1 MNATANLFRLARS
14 LSGAGFAL
22 MMAALSP
29 ARATDVW
36 TGLLITYTQPGAYDS
51 SDLSTVDQIAG
62 DMWFTRG
69 SGKPPFNAA
78 PPYNETSYDASAGSP
93 QNSEWAFGN
102 ISDYASLTYD
112 TWGNVI
118 GGEQGGDL
126 SATLPN
132 HPLVVHIKS
141 DDIYLSMEFSSWTQ
155 GGAGFSYQRS
165 TPAVV
170 QPPPM
175 VSITSPAGG
184 AVFAAPAS
192 VSITASASV
201 SGGTVTNVAFFAS
214 TNHVANSLGAVRAA
228 PFTVTAL
235 NLAAGAYS
243 LAAVATAA
251 GISATSSVVNISVV
265 SPIAV
270 SNSVPAVAGGQF
282 SFNYSANAGLTY
294 VVQRSSDLSTWVP
307 VVTNLAAG
315 NPVHFAETAVGS
327 GARYYRVVRQP
338 NP

>member
-1 MNATANLFRLARS
+1 MS
-14 LSGAGFAL
+14 L
-22 MMAALSP
+22 
-29 ARATDVW
+29 
-36 TGLLITYTQPGAYDS
+36 
-51 SDLSTVDQIAG
+51 
-62 DMWFTRG
+62 
-69 SGKPPFNAA
+69 
-78 PPYNETSYDASAGSP
+78 AGSR
-93 QNSEWAFGN
+93 A
-102 ISDYASLTYD
+102 
-112 TWGNVI
+112 
-118 GGEQGGDL
+118 GDL

-270 SNSVPAVAGGQF
+270 SNSMPAVAGGQF
-282 SFNYSANAGLTY
+282 SFSYSANAGLTY

-307 VVTNLAAG
+307 VVTNRG
-315 NPVHFAETAVGS
+315 RGQSGS
-327 GARYYRVVRQP
+327 FFRNRGRERRPILPGHAPAQSLRV
-338 NP
+338 NH